1 MSKFILNS
9 SELEFNPYLF
19 NYEPVFDPE
28 PLDENFDRYCDNL
41 VLQQNTGISSSSS
54 GEEDN
59 DSSIEFDVKKE
70 IKNEFDDDDENSGVY
85 SRKDSKYKIE
95 ERKLMIKRFGRKPR
109 PGYYL
114 SQAKGILYEKCFTG
128 SKNIGKRLK
137 PLKSFLGNGV
147 EVEVRDSLIPGA
159 GKGLFLSKT
168 NTNQNYI
175 PKDTFICA
183 YDGVFVHTKEKITK
197 YLETQEGNDYL
208 WQGKNSRRS
217 HFLVDAQDPESSY
230 GRFANKGFKNNN
242 TEITFAN
249 VSETCLRIILKSTRK
264 SFLQHEIYTGYGAEY
279 FKIERHRTN
288 PEFLAQAWKFYKIP
302 GLMPTFIPN
311 EPLFRLPS
319 IPEIPLNPVLEFE
332 APVPQ
337 MDLAQQN
344 PTKKTF
350 EELRV
355 LRVSKKRQA
364 LQIELEI
371 IDIDEEML
379 TFKK

>member
-70 IKNEFDDDDENSGVY
+70 IKNKIEDDDDDDENLGSY
-85 SRKDSKYKIE
+85 IRKDSQWEIE
-95 ERKLMIKRFGRKPR
+95 ERKRMIKRFGRKPR

-208 WQGKNSRRS
+208 WQGKYDRRS
-217 HFLVDAQDPESSY
+217 CFPVDGQDPESSY
-230 GRFANKGFKNNN
+230 GRFANEGFNNN
-242 TEITFAN
+242 NAEITFAN
-249 VSETCLRIILKSTRK
+249 VSETCPRIILKSTRK
-264 SFLQHEIYTGYGAEY
+264 IFLQHEIYVGYGAEY
-279 FKIERHRTN
+279 FKIDTHRTN

-302 GLMPTFIPN
+302 EPMPTSTLLEDPIVPIV
-311 EPLFRLPS
+311 PQLPS
-319 IPEIPLNPVLEFE
+319 IPQIRIKPVLEFDS
-332 APVPQ
+332 PVPQ
-337 MDLAQQN
+337 MDLVPQN
-344 PTKKTF
+344 PTKRTF
-350 EELRV
+350 EEFRV
-355 LRVSKKRQA
+355 L
-364 LQIELEI
+364 
-371 IDIDEEML
+371 
-379 TFKK
+379 